1 MERANSSYHIHVA
14 AMYNLSVYSQLSPM
28 LFHLPFAVSSVI
40 MGNPYPHG
48 HSRTFRILL
57 LNIMYIYTS
66 DISSD
71 ASYNIRGQRVA

>member
-1 MERANSSYHIHVA
+1 MYLCHDFSTFRHLNLMERANSSYYIHVA

-48 HSRTFRILL
+48 HSRTFCIF
-57 LNIMYIYTS
+57 
-66 DISSD
+66 
-71 ASYNIRGQRVA
+71 